1 MASWLQKAKREKSTG
16 RPTGEVAR
24 ADAGL
29 ITERLGGETPLVYQG
44 PKASETGPE
53 ENVQLSSLSRRP
65 ARRFKTLPKPEIL
78 ALPLALRFR
87 FCMPSRRNAR

>member
-1 MASWLQKAKREKSTG
+1 MEVSMASWLQKAKREKSTG

-53 ENVQLSSLSRRP
+53 ENVQL
-65 ARRFKTLPKPEIL
+65 A
-78 ALPLALRFR
+78 A
-87 FCMPSRRNAR
+87 